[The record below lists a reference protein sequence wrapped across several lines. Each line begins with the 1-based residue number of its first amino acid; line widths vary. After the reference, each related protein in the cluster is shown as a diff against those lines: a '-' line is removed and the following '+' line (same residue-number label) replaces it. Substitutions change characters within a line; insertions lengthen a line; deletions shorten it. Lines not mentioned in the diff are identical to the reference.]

1 MPYWTLHVVLGW
13 YLVLILLL
21 LLHTRRTDRVVD
33 RLVSFD
39 ALSILFVGVLS
50 ALAVQR
56 QEPFYLD
63 IALVVALLGFV
74 QTVMAARLL
83 EGRRNLQ

>member
-21 LLHTRRTDRVVD
+21 LLHTRRADRVVD